1 MFIEINY
8 SSIVN
13 KSKGYTNIK
22 YNGTAVLGLLYH
34 KLIYNLYK
42 SRKKQIKPEGI
53 QLNAIKCLH
62 RKIGES

>member
-1 MFIEINY
+1 M
-8 SSIVN
+8 
-13 KSKGYTNIK
+13 NIK